1 MNARAL
7 PAAASW
13 TAGHAAPWQDFLEQ
27 LVDAAEDAVQLEPC
41 GRLERVA
48 GLVLQA
54 SGLRVPVGTVCHVR
68 QDGQP
73 ALSAEVVGF
82 DGDRAFLMPT
92 GPVLGL
98 ASGARVEPL
107 RLPPTVPTWGEAARP
122 RSRSP
127 QALQLPMGGGLLGRV
142 VDAHGEPLDHG
153 GPLQDVNPASL
164 VRPPSMPW
172 TASPSA
178 NRWTP
183 AFGPSTPC

>member
-7 PAAASW
+7 PAALRW
-13 TAGHAAPWQDFLEQ
+13 TPRSGQSEPWQMFLGQ
-27 LVDAAEDAVQLEPC
+27 LVDAAEGAVELEPC

-68 QDGQP
+68 QEGQP

-92 GPVLGL
+92 GPVIGL

-107 RLPPTVPTWGEAARP
+107 RLPPPVPSWGESRP
-122 RSRSP
+122 TRSRSP
-127 QALQLPMGGGLLGRV
+127 QA
-142 VDAHGEPLDHG
+142 
-153 GPLQDVNPASL
+153 
-164 VRPPSMPW
+164 
-172 TASPSA
+172 
-178 NRWTP
+178 
-183 AFGPSTPC
+183 